1 VSEKTNIQIDK
12 DTWKKLNA
20 QKEPGDSF
28 DDVVRRECGFDA
40 SGDPFSGAEPRGE
53 REREPMQNA
62 AEPEIVLPD
71 ELPHSI
77 DQSEAREVI
86 GRVLELVDDGG
97 PLQRTEIVDRLDDSH
112 SLGYDMDNPRGAWW
126 RRIVRPGLEANG
138 ASYTN
143 GHGWS

>member
-1 VSEKTNIQIDK
+1 MTTVEVSEEV
-12 DTWKKLNA
+12 WRYLNSL
-20 QKEPGDSF
+20 KGPGDSF
-28 DDVVRRECGFDA
+28 DDVLRRELDIGD
-40 SGDPFSGAEPRGE
+40 SGDPSFGAEPRGE
-53 REREPMQNA
+53 RGREPMQNA
-62 AEPEIVLPD
+62 AEPKIVLPE

-126 RRIVRPGLEANG
+126 RRIVRPGLEANR